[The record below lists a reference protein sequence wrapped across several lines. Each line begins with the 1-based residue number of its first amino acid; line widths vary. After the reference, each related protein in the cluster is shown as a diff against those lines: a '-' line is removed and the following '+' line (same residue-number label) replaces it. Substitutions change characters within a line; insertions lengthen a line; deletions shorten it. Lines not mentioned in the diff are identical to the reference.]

1 MKETVGE
8 LMRAVLRWTL
18 VSVLLMGANTSLG
31 LGLGRIDVQSV
42 LNQPLAAEIQLL
54 NASEWA
60 ANDLKV
66 GLASPDEFER
76 LGVERSIGLF
86 DLEFKAVQRGSNIV
100 IETITEDA
108 IVEPFLHFVL
118 VLDWPRGR
126 LLKEYTV
133 LLDLPLT
140 DGVIQPLLP
149 QAGSETNSSRA
160 VEQAKSARVSG
171 GNTGQLTTIGDTL
184 WGIALATRPDR
195 SISIPQMMV
204 AIQQANPEA
213 FINGNI
219 NRLKAGYALKIPAFE
234 TATSISERL
243 AEAEVDAQNRA
254 LAGNNTQ
261 KKTASDEPDQL
272 VSEADG
278 IEPVVLDSDPEDGES
293 IGAELRLIS
302 DDEPDEVGNVNVNV
316 NDDEVLAI
324 KAELADKEQ
333 ALKMAAEEQAMTNDR
348 LANLE
353 TQLGSLTSLIEV
365 KDQELARLQQSLES
379 LKNQPAPP
387 SPIWANPLVL
397 ALFVVIV
404 LLVVLILVLSNRL
417 RQQTRWLNDGPGAQQ
432 SANAMPAV
440 AEAAQ
445 SPEPRTEQP
454 AVTETSDVRHESE
467 VDASSRLGESNGQTD
482 NTTESTPGQEASDL
496 SDELSEVD
504 LDLEI
509 SESLDLD
516 IDAGLE
522 EIDLEEFPDESDA
535 MGHPLDLARAYIEM
549 GDRTAAR
556 AQLAKVIATGAP
568 AEVRE
573 AEQMLERLAD

>member
-1 MKETVGE
+1 MKEKVGE
-8 LMRAVLRWTL
+8 LMREMLRWSL
-18 VSVLLMGANTSLG
+18 VGVLLIGANTALG

-133 LLDLPLT
+133 LLDLPPT
-140 DGVIQPLLP
+140 QGVIQPLMP
-149 QAGSETNSSRA
+149 RAGFETKSSRA
-160 VEQAKSARVSG
+160 VERANPATVSVG
-171 GNTGQLTTIGDTL
+171 STGQLTTIGDTL
-184 WGIALATRPDR
+184 WDIALATRPDR
-195 SISIPQMMV
+195 SISIPQMMM

-219 NRLKAGYALKIPAFE
+219 NRLKAGYALKIPSFE
-234 TATSISERL
+234 TAVSISDRL

-254 LAGNNTQ
+254 LAGGSTQ
-261 KKTASDEPDQL
+261 KKTASDEPGQL
-272 VSEADG
+272 IPQADRIESAVS
-278 IEPVVLDSDPEDGES
+278 DSDGGDGES
-293 IGAELRLIS
+293 TGAELRLIS
-302 DDEPDEVGNVNVNV
+302 DDEPDQVVNV

-324 KAELADKEQ
+324 RAELADKEQ

-379 LKNQPAPP
+379 LKNQPAPV
-387 SPIWANPLVL
+387 SSIWANPLVL

-417 RQQTRWLNDGPGAQQ
+417 RQQTRWLNDGPVAQQ
-432 SANAMPAV
+432 PANATPEV
-440 AEAAQ
+440 AEVAH

-454 AVTETSDVRHESE
+454 AVTESSDVRQESE
-467 VDASSRLGESNGQTD
+467 VDVRSQLDESNGQTD
-482 NTTESTPGQEASDL
+482 NTTESALGQEANDL

-522 EIDLEEFPDESDA
+522 EIDLEESPDESDA

-556 AQLAKVIATGAP
+556 VQLAKVIATGAP

-573 AEQMLERLAD
+573 AEQLLERLAD

>member
-1 MKETVGE
+1 MKEKVGE
-8 LMRAVLRWTL
+8 LMREMLRWSL
-18 VSVLLMGANTSLG
+18 VGVLLIGANTALG

-133 LLDLPLT
+133 LLDLPPT
-140 DGVIQPLLP
+140 QGVIQPLMP
-149 QAGSETNSSRA
+149 RAGFETKSSRA
-160 VEQAKSARVSG
+160 VERANPATVSVG
-171 GNTGQLTTIGDTL
+171 STGQLTTIGDTL
-184 WGIALATRPDR
+184 WDIALATRPDR
-195 SISIPQMMV
+195 SISIPQMMM

-219 NRLKAGYALKIPAFE
+219 NRLKAGYALKIPSFE
-234 TATSISERL
+234 TAMSISDRL

-254 LAGNNTQ
+254 LAGGSTQ
-261 KKTASDEPDQL
+261 KKTASDEPGQL
-272 VSEADG
+272 IPQADR
-278 IEPVVLDSDPEDGES
+278 IEPAVSDSDGGDGES
-293 IGAELRLIS
+293 TGAELRLIS
-302 DDEPDEVGNVNVNV
+302 DDEPDQVVNV

-324 KAELADKEQ
+324 RAELADKEQ

-379 LKNQPAPP
+379 LKNQPAPV
-387 SPIWANPLVL
+387 SSIWANPLVL

-417 RQQTRWLNDGPGAQQ
+417 RQQTRWLNDGPVAQQ
-432 SANAMPAV
+432 PANETPEV

-454 AVTETSDVRHESE
+454 AVTESSDVRQESE
-467 VDASSRLGESNGQTD
+467 VDVRSQLGESNGQTD
-482 NTTESTPGQEASDL
+482 NTTESALGQEANDL

-522 EIDLEEFPDESDA
+522 EIDLEESPDESDA

-556 AQLAKVIATGAP
+556 VQLAKVIATGAP

-573 AEQMLERLAD
+573 AEQLLERLAD

>member
-1 MKETVGE
+1 MKEKVGE
-8 LMRAVLRWTL
+8 LMREMLRWSL
-18 VSVLLMGANTSLG
+18 VGVLLIGANTALG

-133 LLDLPLT
+133 LLDLPPT
-140 DGVIQPLLP
+140 QGVIQPLMP
-149 QAGSETNSSRA
+149 RTGFETKSSRA
-160 VEQAKSARVSG
+160 VERANPARVSVG
-171 GNTGQLTTIGDTL
+171 STGQLTTIGDTL
-184 WGIALATRPDR
+184 WDIALATRPDR
-195 SISIPQMMV
+195 SISIPQMMM

-219 NRLKAGYALKIPAFE
+219 NRLKAGYALKIPSFE
-234 TATSISERL
+234 TAMSISDRL

-254 LAGNNTQ
+254 LAGGSTQ
-261 KKTASDEPDQL
+261 KKTASDEPGQL
-272 VSEADG
+272 IPQADR
-278 IEPVVLDSDPEDGES
+278 IEPAVSDSDGGDGES
-293 IGAELRLIS
+293 TGAELRLIS
-302 DDEPDEVGNVNVNV
+302 DDEPDQVVNV

-324 KAELADKEQ
+324 RAELADKEQ

-379 LKNQPAPP
+379 LKNQPAPV
-387 SPIWANPLVL
+387 SSIWANPLVL

-417 RQQTRWLNDGPGAQQ
+417 RQQTRWLNDGPVAQQ
-432 SANAMPAV
+432 PANATPEV
-440 AEAAQ
+440 AEVAQ

-454 AVTETSDVRHESE
+454 AVTESSDVRQESE
-467 VDASSRLGESNGQTD
+467 VDVRSQLGESDGQTD
-482 NTTESTPGQEASDL
+482 NTTESALGQEANDL

-522 EIDLEEFPDESDA
+522 EIDLEESPDESDA

-556 AQLAKVIATGAP
+556 VQLAKVIATGAP
-568 AEVRE
+568 AEVQE
-573 AEQMLERLAD
+573 AEQLLERLAD